1 MSYGP
6 SYLPAEEIG
15 PMRHS
20 VRSRPRHGIKKETL
34 VRGLL
39 TVMLYL
45 SLLRATGMWYGYPSN
60 FDDGISV
67 DPLPQ
72 KLMLYSLIPMIG
84 LYFVL
89 EPNRFLSYFRRI
101 PILVIVVAA
110 FSLASLVLS
119 ISFGASARGIAAV
132 VTLTIAPLLYRRRY
146 GNVETFRL
154 LQNFAIF
161 AAFANVLYLAAF
173 PRFAIMGGSYAGMVK
188 GLFYHKNTMGQFFAV
203 AFIVVVSI
211 GLPSSRLRYRM
222 LLRWAAL
229 LLMLLLIA
237 VSRSSTAVVM
247 LAMGLA
253 TLAGLKGMFKIG
265 NSGVRSFFL
274 FFLCLILGFIG
285 ASAYLGA
292 AQMIA
297 DAFGKDLTFS
307 GRTNIWEQLI
317 PLVYDKPIFGYGF
330 ALFRQPDIMEQ
341 FVRVT
346 FDARS
351 THNTYLELALNIG
364 VPGTIA
370 WVLFLFK
377 RLGQRITM
385 VSAGAALNEV
395 QAKEVAIILMI
406 MIGAMMEAG
415 LMLAPVVL
423 WPLMVVC
430 LPKDPLPSSFKM
442 RRRKA
447 VLPNSGRR
455 SAVQS

>member
-1 MSYGP
+1 MSFGP
-6 SYLPAEEIG
+6 TYVPNGNISLTRQAA
-15 PMRHS
+15 
-20 VRSRPRHGIKKETL
+20 RSRPRHGIEKETL
-34 VRGLL
+34 VRWLL
-39 TVMLYL
+39 TVMLYIT
-45 SLLRATGMWYGYPSN
+45 LLRATGMWYGYPSN

-72 KLMLYSLIPMIG
+72 KLMLYSLIPMMG
-84 LYFVL
+84 VYFIL

-101 PILVIVVAA
+101 PVLVIVVAG
-110 FSLASLVLS
+110 FSLISLALS
-119 ISFGASARGIAAV
+119 ISFGASARGVAAV
-132 VTLTIAPLLYRRRY
+132 TVLTIAPLLYRRRY
-146 GNVETFRL
+146 GSVETFRL
-154 LQNFAIF
+154 LTNFAIF
-161 AAFANVLYLAAF
+161 AAFANVLYTVAF

-203 AFIVVVSI
+203 AFVVVVSI
-211 GLPSSRLRYRM
+211 GLPAAKLRYRT
-222 LLRWAAL
+222 LLRWTAL

-253 TLAGLKGMFKIG
+253 TLAGLKMMFKIG

-274 FFLCLILGFIG
+274 FFLCLILGFVG

-292 AQMIA
+292 AQLIA

-330 ALFRQPDIMEQ
+330 ALFRQPEIMEQ

-370 WVLFLFK
+370 WVAFLFK
-377 RLGQRITM
+377 RLGERITT
-385 VSAGAALNEV
+385 VSSGAALNEV
-395 QAKEVAIILMI
+395 QAKEVAVMLMI

-430 LPKDPLPSSFKM
+430 LPKDSSPSSF
-442 RRRKA
+442 RRKPRKPTM
-447 VLPNSGRR
+447 PNSARR
-455 SAVQS
+455 LAV

>member
-6 SYLPAEEIG
+6 SYAPDGEISLARPA
-15 PMRHS
+15 MRA
-20 VRSRPRHGIKKETL
+20 RPRNGIKKETL

-45 SLLRATGMWYGYPSN
+45 TLLRATGMWYGYPSN

-72 KLMLYSLIPMIG
+72 KLMLYSLIPMMG
-84 LYFVL
+84 LYFFL
-89 EPNRFLSYFRRI
+89 EPNRFLSYFRGT
-101 PILVIVVAA
+101 PVLVVVVSV
-110 FSLASLVLS
+110 FSLISLALS

-132 VTLTIAPLLYRRRY
+132 AVLTIAPLLYRRRY
-146 GNVETFRL
+146 GSIETFRL

-161 AAFANVLYLAAF
+161 AAFANVLYTAAF
-173 PRFAIMGGSYAGMVK
+173 PHFAIMGGSYAGMVK

-203 AFIVVVSI
+203 AFIVVFSMGI
-211 GLPSSRLRYRM
+211 PPAKLRYRT
-222 LLRWAAL
+222 LFRWAAL

-253 TLAGLKGMFKIG
+253 TITGLKMMQKIG
-265 NSGVRSFFL
+265 NSGIRSFFL

-292 AQMIA
+292 AQLIA
-297 DAFGKDLTFS
+297 EAFGKDLTFS

-330 ALFRQPDIMEQ
+330 ALFRQPEIMEQ

-370 WVLFLFK
+370 WVAFLFK
-377 RLGQRITM
+377 RLGQRITT
-385 VSAGAALNEV
+385 VSAGAALNEI

-430 LPKDPLPSSFKM
+430 LPKDPLPSSFRM
-442 RRRKA
+442 RRRKPS
-447 VLPNSGRR
+447 LPNSRR
-455 SAVQS
+455 RLAV

>member
-6 SYLPAEEIG
+6 SYVPNGNISLTRQAA
-15 PMRHS
+15 
-20 VRSRPRHGIKKETL
+20 RSRPRHGVKKETL
-34 VRGLL
+34 VRWLL
-39 TVMLYL
+39 TVMLYVT
-45 SLLRATGMWYGYPSN
+45 LLRATGMWYGYPSN
-60 FDDGISV
+60 FDDGLSV

-84 LYFVL
+84 VYFIL

-101 PILVIVVAA
+101 PALVIVVAG
-110 FSLASLVLS
+110 FSLLSLALS

-132 VTLTIAPLLYRRRY
+132 TVLTIAPLLYRRRY
-146 GNVETFRL
+146 GSVETFRL
-154 LQNFAIF
+154 LENFAVF
-161 AAFANVLYLAAF
+161 AAFANVLYTAAF
-173 PRFAIMGGSYAGMVK
+173 PHFAIMGGSYAGMVK

-203 AFIVVVSI
+203 AFIIVVSI
-211 GLPSSRLRYRM
+211 GLPSSRLRYRT

-253 TLAGLKGMFKIG
+253 TLAGLKMMFKIG

-274 FFLCLILGFIG
+274 FFLCLVLGFVG

-292 AQMIA
+292 AQLIA

-330 ALFRQPDIMEQ
+330 ALFRQPEIMEQ

-370 WVLFLFK
+370 WVAFLFK
-377 RLGQRITM
+377 RLGERITT
-385 VSAGAALNEV
+385 VSSGAALNEV
-395 QAKEVAIILMI
+395 QAKEVSVMLMI

-430 LPKDPLPSSFKM
+430 LPNNPSPSSF
-442 RRRKA
+442 RRKPRKPA
-447 VLPNSGRR
+447 MPNSGRR
-455 SAVQS
+455 PAV

>member
-1 MSYGP
+1 MSFGP
-6 SYLPAEEIG
+6 TYVPNGNISLTRQAA
-15 PMRHS
+15 
-20 VRSRPRHGIKKETL
+20 RSRPRHGIEKETL
-34 VRGLL
+34 VRWLL
-39 TVMLYL
+39 TVMLYIT
-45 SLLRATGMWYGYPSN
+45 LLRATGMWYGYPSN

-72 KLMLYSLIPMIG
+72 KLMLYSLIPMMG
-84 LYFVL
+84 VYFIL
-89 EPNRFLSYFRRI
+89 EPNRFLSYFRRV
-101 PILVIVVAA
+101 PVLVIVVAG
-110 FSLASLVLS
+110 FSLISLALS
-119 ISFGASARGIAAV
+119 ISFGASARGVAAV
-132 VTLTIAPLLYRRRY
+132 TVLTIAPLLYRRRY
-146 GNVETFRL
+146 GSVETFRL
-154 LQNFAIF
+154 LTNFAIF
-161 AAFANVLYLAAF
+161 AAFANVLYTVAF

-203 AFIVVVSI
+203 AFVVVVSI
-211 GLPSSRLRYRM
+211 GLPSAKLRYRT
-222 LLRWAAL
+222 LLRWTAL

-253 TLAGLKGMFKIG
+253 TLAGLKMMFKIG

-274 FFLCLILGFIG
+274 FFLCLILGFVG

-292 AQMIA
+292 AQLIA

-330 ALFRQPDIMEQ
+330 ALFRQPEIMEQ

-370 WVLFLFK
+370 WVAFLFK
-377 RLGQRITM
+377 RLGERITT
-385 VSAGAALNEV
+385 VSSGAALNEV
-395 QAKEVAIILMI
+395 QAKEVAVMLMI

-430 LPKDPLPSSFKM
+430 LPKDSSPSSF
-442 RRRKA
+442 RRKPRKPIM
-447 VLPNSGRR
+447 PNSGRR
-455 SAVQS
+455 PAV

>member
-6 SYLPAEEIG
+6 SYLPNGDISLTRQA
-15 PMRHS
+15 

-34 VRGLL
+34 VRWLL
-39 TVMLYL
+39 TVMVYVT
-45 SLLRATGMWYGYPSN
+45 LLRATGMWYGYPSN
-60 FDDGISV
+60 FDDGLSV

-72 KLMLYSLIPMIG
+72 KLILYSLIPMIG
-84 LYFVL
+84 VYFVL

-101 PILVIVVAA
+101 PVLVVVVTA
-110 FSLASLVLS
+110 FTLISLALS

-132 VTLTIAPLLYRRRY
+132 TVLTIAPLLYRRRY
-146 GNVETFRL
+146 GSVETFRL
-154 LQNFAIF
+154 LENFAVF
-161 AAFANVLYLAAF
+161 AAFANVLYTAAF
-173 PRFAIMGGSYAGMVK
+173 PHFAIMGGSYAGMVK
-188 GLFYHKNTMGQFFAV
+188 GLFYHKNMMGQFFAV

-211 GLPSSRLRYRM
+211 GLPSSRLRYRT

-247 LAMGLA
+247 LATGLA
-253 TLAGLKGMFKIG
+253 TLSGLKVMFKIG
-265 NSGVRSFFL
+265 NSGVRSFLL
-274 FFLCLILGFIG
+274 FFLCLTLGFIG

-292 AQMIA
+292 AQLIA

-330 ALFRQPDIMEQ
+330 ALFRQPEIMEQ

-364 VPGTIA
+364 VPGMIA
-370 WVLFLFK
+370 WVAFLFK
-377 RLGQRITM
+377 RLGERITT
-385 VSAGAALNEV
+385 VSSGAALNEV
-395 QAKEVAIILMI
+395 QAKEVAVILMI

-430 LPKDPLPSSFKM
+430 LPKDPSPSAF
-442 RRRKA
+442 RRKPPKPS
-447 VLPNSGRR
+447 VPNSSRR
-455 SAVQS
+455 PAV

>member
-6 SYLPAEEIG
+6 SYAPDGEIDLTQYAA
-15 PMRHS
+15 
-20 VRSRPRHGIKKETL
+20 RPRRGIKKETL

-39 TVMLYL
+39 TVMLYVT
-45 SLLRATGMWYGYPSN
+45 LLRATAMWYGYPSV
-60 FDDGISV
+60 FDEDAAV

-84 LYFVL
+84 LYFFL

-101 PILVIVVAA
+101 PVLVIVVAG
-110 FSLASLVLS
+110 FSLISIALS

-132 VTLTIAPLLYRRRY
+132 AILTIGPLLYRHRY
-146 GNVETFRL
+146 GSVETFRL
-154 LQNFAIF
+154 LQNFAIV
-161 AAFANVLYLAAF
+161 AAFANVLYIIAF

-203 AFIVVVSI
+203 AFIVVISI
-211 GLPSSRLRYRM
+211 GLPPSRLRYRT
-222 LLRWAAL
+222 LFRWAAL
-229 LLMLLLIA
+229 LLMLLLVA

-253 TLAGLKGMFKIG
+253 TLAGLKMMFKIG

-274 FFLCLILGFIG
+274 LFLCLVLGFMG

-292 AQMIA
+292 AQLIA

-317 PLVYDKPIFGYGF
+317 PLIYANPIFGYGF

-341 FVRVT
+341 FVHVT

-364 VPGTIA
+364 VPGTVA
-370 WVLFLFK
+370 WVVFLFK
-377 RLGQRITM
+377 RLGQRITT

-395 QAKEVAIILMI
+395 QAKEVAVILMI

-430 LPKDPLPSSFKM
+430 LPKDSSPSSF
-442 RRRKA
+442 RPRPRKA
-447 VLPNSGRR
+447 ALPNSRR
-455 SAVQS
+455 RLAV

>member
-1 MSYGP
+1 MSFGP
-6 SYLPAEEIG
+6 TYVRDGDIG
-15 PMRHS
+15 LR
-20 VRSRPRHGIKKETL
+20 RSARARPRHGIQKETL
-34 VRGLL
+34 VHGLL
-39 TVMLYL
+39 TVMLYMA
-45 SLLRATGMWYGYPSN
+45 LLRATGMWYGYPSN

-84 LYFVL
+84 LYIIL

-101 PILVIVVAA
+101 PVLVTVVAG
-110 FSLASLVLS
+110 FSLISIALS
-119 ISFGASARGIAAV
+119 VSFGASARGIAAV
-132 VTLTIAPLLYRRRY
+132 TILTIAPLLYRRRY
-146 GNVETFRL
+146 GSVDTFKV

-161 AAFANVLYLAAF
+161 AAFANVLYTAAF
-173 PRFAIMGGSYAGMVK
+173 PQFAIMGGSYAGMVK

-211 GLPSSRLRYRM
+211 GLPSRRLRYRTVF
-222 LLRWAAL
+222 RWAAL

-237 VSRSSTAVVM
+237 ISRSSTAVVM

-253 TLAGLKGMFKIG
+253 TLTGLKVMFKIG
-265 NSGVRSFFL
+265 NTGVRSFFL

-285 ASAYLGA
+285 ATAYLGA
-292 AQMIA
+292 AQLIA

-330 ALFRQPDIMEQ
+330 ALFRQPEIMEE

-370 WVLFLFK
+370 WVAFLFK
-377 RLGQRITM
+377 RLGQRITT
-385 VSAGAALNEV
+385 VSVGASLNEV
-395 QAKEVAIILMI
+395 QAKEVAIIIMI

-430 LPKDPLPSSFKM
+430 LPKDPSPSSFRPSPRKAAM
-442 RRRKA
+442 SNSRRRLA
-447 VLPNSGRR
+447 V
-455 SAVQS
+455 